1 MRRGE
6 QVAGAGSDSGKG
18 LEKMRTLSSAG
29 MVGAAIGLVAAVGF
43 GTAAAAQE
51 LSENSLRSFMEY
63 AWSLTPSKFT
73 RPDGRTIEI
82 DKKKKEE
89 IMVAPDVAR
98 EVIKVGRISAY
109 AQVCEL
115 GEAQIANYRSLM
127 IREEQKKKWTE
138 QQLIYINQLHLTTVM
153 MLTGKVKVVDV
164 EGEKKVE
171 VEETKSKP
179 QTCSD
184 EQRSKV
190 AELITAYVKAGPPL
204 ESAAAP
210 AAPSTTGAV
219 VPAAAPAA
227 KAPPAKK

>member
-1 MRRGE
+1 MRAGM
-6 QVAGAGSDSGKG
+6 AGAAAGLAMTVGLASGA
-18 LEKMRTLSSAG
+18 S
-29 MVGAAIGLVAAVGF
+29 
-43 GTAAAAQE
+43 AQE

-89 IMVAPDVAR
+89 IMVAPEMAR
-98 EVIKVGRISAY
+98 EVIKVGRLSAH

-153 MLTGKVKVVDV
+153 MLTGKIKVVDN

-171 VEETKSKP
+171 VEDTKTKS

-184 EQRSKV
+184 EQRKKV
-190 AELITAYVKAGPPL
+190 AEMITAYVKAGPSL
-204 ESAAAP
+204 EAASAP
-210 AAPSTTGAV
+210 AAPNTTGAV
-219 VPAAAPAA
+219 VPAAAPGKA
-227 KAPPAKK
+227 APPAKK

>member
-1 MRRGE
+1 MG
-6 QVAGAGSDSGKG
+6 
-18 LEKMRTLSSAG
+18 
-29 MVGAAIGLVAAVGF
+29 IVAAVGF
-43 GTAAAAQE
+43 GSCAVAQE
-51 LSENSLRSFMEY
+51 LSENSLRTFMEY

-89 IMVAPDVAR
+89 IMVAPDMAR
-98 EVIKVGRISAY
+98 EVIKVGRLSAY

-127 IREEQKKKWTE
+127 LREEQKKKWTE

-153 MLTGKVKVVDV
+153 MLTGKIKVVDN

-171 VEETKSKP
+171 VEDTKTKA

-184 EQRSKV
+184 EQRNKV
-190 AELITAYVKAGPPL
+190 ADMITAYVKTGPSL
-204 ESAAAP
+204 EAAAAP